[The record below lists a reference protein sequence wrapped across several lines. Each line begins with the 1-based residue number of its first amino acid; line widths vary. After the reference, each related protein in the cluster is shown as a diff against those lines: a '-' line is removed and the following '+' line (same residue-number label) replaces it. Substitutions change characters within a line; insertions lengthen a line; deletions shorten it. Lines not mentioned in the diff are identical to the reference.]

1 MRGQWPSGWE
11 EPEDEELDTEEP
23 DEETEVR
30 LSEVAA
36 FLATVPAPVL
46 PGAIES
52 RIIAALAAES
62 AARAADLTTDPAAG
76 SPGTDRSRTLGPAPA
91 RARVRRFR
99 GLRPAQVSGA
109 LVACL
114 LFVGLGFA
122 ISLSHGPSSSSSA
135 VSAPAAG
142 SASAGGAKG
151 YSSAGGGAAGPR
163 VLAGSPAIVVVQ
175 SGTTYQ
181 GASLGGQVRSA
192 IQSLHRDK
200 RIPAAAVPSASSSSA
215 SARASS
221 AVASSAPASSAAG
234 RESSAASASN
244 GSAASTSVNTL
255 RGCVLNLT
263 GGAAPRLVD
272 LASYQ
277 GTPAYVIA
285 TASHVWVVR
294 LDCTAA
300 RPNVIASAS
309 LAS

>member
-11 EPEDEELDTEEP
+11 DPEDEELDTEEP

-52 RIIAALAAES
+52 RILAALAAES
-62 AARAADLTTDPAAG
+62 AARAADLTTDPVAG

-99 GLRPAQVSGA
+99 GLRPAHVSGA
-109 LVACL
+109 LAACL
-114 LFVGLGFA
+114 LFAGIGFA
-122 ISLSHGPSSSSSA
+122 ISLSNGASSSSGSA
-135 VSAPAAG
+135 ANAPQAAD
-142 SASAGGAKG
+142 SASATGKGAKG
-151 YSSAGGGAAGPR
+151 YSASGPSY
-163 VLAGSPAIVVVQ
+163 LPGSPAIVVIH

-181 GASLGGQVRSA
+181 GATLGGQVRSA
-192 IQSLHRDK
+192 IQALHANERT
-200 RIPAAAVPSASSSSA
+200 PAAPVPSASSSSA
-215 SARASS
+215 AP
-221 AVASSAPASSAAG
+221 ASSAPASSAAA
-234 RESSAASASN
+234 SSAAGSGSSPASVSN
-244 GSAASTSVNTL
+244 GSASTSVNVL

-263 GGAAPRLVD
+263 GRTAPRLVD

-277 GTPAYVIA
+277 GMPAYVIA

-300 RPNVIASAS
+300 RPDVITSAS